1 MGRLIL
7 LFFFTFLTRAG
18 PMATEA
24 SDNNNA
30 GPVTSGVIAT
40 RSKHPFATRPY
51 AFGRPSNMGNVKE
64 I

>member
-1 MGRLIL
+1 
-7 LFFFTFLTRAG
+7 
-18 PMATEA
+18 MATEA